1 MRVHQLTHG
10 AMFGDAVC
18 NHMLEIDA
26 RLRAWGYQADMFAE
40 HVAPEM
46 AGRVRPDRDYLAY
59 LDAADVLI
67 YHYSIYT
74 PNVRAFLASRGRRIL
89 VYHNITPAH
98 FFGGW
103 DAALEARCALGR
115 RLLGQLAVCDLGLS
129 DSEYN
134 RRELVQA
141 GFPEEKTG
149 VLPIFLSRH
158 QFEAQ
163 PAAADLAIRLRQTG
177 LVNWLTVGRVVPNK
191 AIDDVIRIFYVY
203 NRYINPQ
210 SRLYVV
216 GSRYIPSY
224 DAYLDAMVAAM
235 GLAGQVIFTGRV
247 TDADLAAYYQA
258 ADLYV
263 VASLHEGFCVPLIE
277 SMHYGVPILARKA
290 AAVPET
296 LGQAGVLFTD
306 LGYEQVAEMAHLLTS
321 DEALRR
327 QVIRKQRERLLD
339 LGPDQAEA
347 ALRYALIRA
356 NCFDV

>member
-1 MRVHQLTHG
+1 MRVHQLIHG

-18 NHMLEIDA
+18 GQVLEIDA
-26 RLRAWGYQADMFAE
+26 RLRAWGYQTDIFAE
-40 HVAPEM
+40 YVAPEIM
-46 AGRVRPDRDYLAY
+46 GRVRPDRDYLAY
-59 LDAADVLI
+59 LNAADDLLI

-74 PNVRAFLASRGRRIL
+74 PNVRAFLATRGRRIL

-98 FFGGW
+98 FFHGW
-103 DAALEARCALGR
+103 DAALEARCEIGR

-134 RRELVQA
+134 RRELVEA
-141 GFPEEKTG
+141 GFPEEKTA
-149 VLPIFLSRH
+149 VLPIFLPLR
-158 QFEAQ
+158 QLEAQ
-163 PAAADLAIRLRQTG
+163 PVDASAVISLRQAG

-191 AIDDVIRIFYVY
+191 AIDDIIRIFYVY

-224 DAYLDAMVAAM
+224 DAQLDALVAEM
-235 GLAGQVIFTGRV
+235 GLVGRVVFTGRV
-247 TDADLAAYYQA
+247 PGADLAAYYRA

-306 LGYEQVAEMAHLLTS
+306 LGYEQAAEMAHLLIT
-321 DEALRR
+321 DEPLRQ
-327 QVIRKQRERLLD
+327 QVIRKQKERLLE
-339 LGPDQAEA
+339 LGPDQAE
-347 ALRYALIRA
+347 LSLQRMLGRL
-356 NCFDV
+356 NL